1 MPVMLFCRTLAEQN
15 AEVNIS
21 KFYEGLEFEID
32 KDTISVLE
40 FIIHVKDESP
50 IYLSKLDIVV
60 ANFLSEVKDQTSTF
74 KNINLY
80 DNQAY
85 TQKLEVL
92 DETKNKYCI
101 DGIIAHLACLSSPP
115 SLDAKKGAY
124 STIRLNFDKINP
136 GDSKAF
142 RLKITIPNFGTFYNS
157 LGIFELS
164 VYYPAILPKHLETMK
179 EWGLI
184 GIPIDRKLCEI
195 WVILPGDTIF
205 RRAFP
210 KPQQIKINHMYHL
223 LSANKINPP
232 RHAIYWDLEDAVFDM
247 PGRDL
252 GDYIAPS
259 KGVRIYC
266 ETTKPHVT
274 PETFEAKMGTA
285 LDGLKDI
292 QGRTEEAAGSLNFI
306 AKYGK
311 QSFILTLFMGLIAI
325 LISVIL

>member
-1 MPVMLFCRTLAEQN
+1 MPVMLFCKTLAEQN
-15 AEVNIS
+15 AEVIIS

-32 KDTISVLE
+32 KDTISILE
-40 FIIHVKDESP
+40 FIVQVKDESP
-50 IYLSKLDIVV
+50 ISLSKLDIVV

-157 LGIFELS
+157 IS
-164 VYYPAILPKHLETMK
+164 CDK
-179 EWGLI
+179 
-184 GIPIDRKLCEI
+184 
-195 WVILPGDTIF
+195 
-205 RRAFP
+205 
-210 KPQQIKINHMYHL
+210 
-223 LSANKINPP
+223 
-232 RHAIYWDLEDAVFDM
+232 
-247 PGRDL
+247 
-252 GDYIAPS
+252 
-259 KGVRIYC
+259 
-266 ETTKPHVT
+266 
-274 PETFEAKMGTA
+274 
-285 LDGLKDI
+285 
-292 QGRTEEAAGSLNFI
+292 
-306 AKYGK
+306 
-311 QSFILTLFMGLIAI
+311 TL
-325 LISVIL
+325 